1 MLGTAA
7 GIGQVAPDGPAHRAY
22 QFHPR
27 NLLILIGL
35 TLGQKQFMYL
45 DTKRIG

>member
-7 GIGQVAPDGPAHRAY
+7 GIGQVAPDGPTHRAY

-27 NLLILIGL
+27 ASQLLIGPP
-35 TLGQKQFMYL
+35 LGQKQFMYL